1 MNKEQIQGFKTKL
14 FGFFFSINDSNP
26 SMYDVMSM
34 KLLET
39 PTEQNIDW
47 KLKDVPELVLDTFL
61 PILVPINVPKQ
72 PILVFNSNLFLDG
85 TVVFEIGME
94 MLFCV
99 TKKFV
104 NIGNL
109 KVLEFIKEDEFPF
122 ISINQIVFND
132 PDNNSCQLWRID
144 N

>member
-1 MNKEQIQGFKTKL
+1 MQMILLVQPFGYEYYDFETKL

-39 PTEQNIDW
+39 PTEQNNVR
-47 KLKDVPELVLDTFL
+47 LKDVPELVLDTFL

-99 TKKFV
+99 TKK
-104 NIGNL
+104 L
-109 KVLEFIKEDEFPF
+109 LTLEI
-122 ISINQIVFND
+122 
-132 PDNNSCQLWRID
+132 
-144 N
+144 